1 VNYQNYNMS
10 KFNLKPVT
18 RKPSLADEV
27 ADALRQRLASGE
39 FKPGDRL
46 PTGAELASV
55 FGVSLAVIREAMS
68 RLKHDGIIDTV
79 QGAGAFVTDT
89 HGSKSFR
96 LDHQI
101 GDDVN
106 ALKRI
111 FELRLVFE
119 EGAARL
125 AALRRTPGH
134 LQQMRALLDEMQA
147 AINEGRDGFSA
158 DKKFHEL
165 IAEATGN
172 EMFREFF
179 MFLSGRIANS
189 IVAARSHSATVGI
202 SQEGQDEHM
211 QLFLAIEAQDPDAA
225 KAAMFNHVRR
235 AARRLGLDIAG
246 AEVT

>member
-1 VNYQNYNMS
+1 MS
-10 KFNLKPVT
+10 SFNLKPVT

-27 ADALRQRLASGE
+27 AEALRHRLASGE
-39 FKPGDRL
+39 FKQGDRL
-46 PTGAELASV
+46 PTGAELASA
-55 FGVSLAVIREAMS
+55 FNVSLAVIREAMS

-79 QGAGAFVTDT
+79 QGAGAFMTGA

-96 LDHQI
+96 LDDQI
-101 GDDVN
+101 DDVN

-125 AALRRTPGH
+125 AALRRTPEH
-134 LQQMRALLDEMQA
+134 LRQLRALLDEMQA
-147 AINEGRDGFSA
+147 AINEGRDGFGA

-189 IVAARSHSATVGI
+189 IVAARSHSAMIGI
-202 SQEGQDEHM
+202 SQEGQDEHL
-211 QLFLAIEAQDPDAA
+211 QLFLAIEAQEPDAA
-225 KAAMFNHVRR
+225 KAAMFNHVRS

-246 AEVT
+246 ADVVEAAPL